1 MPHTPAPADPDA
13 HLIEALRENS
23 PGLSAVEPHLRA
35 ALTDATAN
43 PGRLLRARLVH
54 RAALA
59 HGLDDADACQLA
71 CAIEYYHLASLLL
84 DDLPCMDN
92 ADTRRGRPC
101 IHRLHGEASTIL
113 SALALINRA
122 YTLVGFALSHLPS
135 GLRLRAQACL
145 DAALGTTGIIGGQA
159 RDLRFVESDRSARE
173 VSAIAAGKTGAL
185 LSLAIYFP
193 ALLADPSDTE
203 LHHLKALCLYWGLAY
218 QASDDLHD
226 VLGSPATTD
235 KTTGRDRALTRPNL
249 ALALGVPA
257 ARRRL
262 HRLARQATSTLARL
276 SSASP
281 RWQYLAEFQAAFL
294 APVLAR
300 EAAAA

>member
-1 MPHTPAPADPDA
+1 MPHHPAPADPDA
-13 HLIEALRENS
+13 SLLEALRENS

-35 ALTDATAN
+35 ALTGATTN
-43 PGRLLRARLVH
+43 PGRLLRARLVY

-59 HGLDDADACQLA
+59 HGLDDADAAQLA

-84 DDLPCMDN
+84 DDLPCTDN
-92 ADTRRGRPC
+92 ADTRRGLPC
-101 IHRLHGEASTIL
+101 THRVHGDATAIL
-113 SALALINRA
+113 AALALINRA
-122 YTLVGFALSHLPS
+122 YTLVGFALSHLPA

-145 DAALGTTGIIGGQA
+145 DAALGTAGIIGGQA
-159 RDLRFVESDRSARE
+159 RDLRFSASDRSARE

-226 VLGSPATTD
+226 VLSHPAASD

-249 ALALGVPA
+249 ALALGIPA
-257 ARRRL
+257 TRSRL
-262 HRLARQATSTLARL
+262 HRLARQASSTLEKL
-276 SSASP
+276 SAFHP
-281 RWQYLAEFQAAFL
+281 RWAYLGEFQHAFL

-300 EAAAA
+300 AAAA